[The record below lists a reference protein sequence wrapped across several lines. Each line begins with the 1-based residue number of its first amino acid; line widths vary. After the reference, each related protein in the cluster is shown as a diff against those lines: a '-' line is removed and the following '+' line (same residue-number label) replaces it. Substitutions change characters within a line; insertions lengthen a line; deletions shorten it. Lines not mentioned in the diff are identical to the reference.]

1 MKITEIRT
9 LISWAGLRN
18 WVVVKVLTDTD
29 LYGWGEA
36 TLEGKEPTIEAA
48 VHQLGEQLIGQ
59 DPLAVEHHWQV
70 LYRHGFWRGG
80 VVLNTALA
88 ALDQALW
95 DIRGKAWGVPV
106 YRLLGGPTRNKLR
119 LYTHVGIYQPEL
131 MVEDAQRDMADGYTA
146 MKTGAW
152 AGDAS
157 MPEAERID
165 AFAERIALLR
175 NTVGPKIDI
184 MVDDHGRGRPSSAV
198 RLMQAL
204 EPYNLFFLEEPTQP
218 DDIEGLARIRAA
230 GPKMDLATGE
240 RLYSKWDFRTLLE
253 QRLVDVIQP
262 DLCHAGGIS
271 ECKKIAAMAEAYY
284 VKIAPHNP
292 QGPVATAAAAHLAMA
307 IPNFHILEYVRQEP
321 YRDQALREAW
331 VVENGHLYVPDRP
344 GLGVELN
351 EEVLLASPPHYHR
364 GPRNAFMADGSVFDV

>member
-18 WVVVKVLTDTD
+18 WVIVKVLTDTD

-36 TLEGKEPTIEAA
+36 TLEGKEQTVEAA
-48 VHQLGEQLIGQ
+48 VHQLGEQLIEQ

-80 VVLNTALA
+80 VVLNSALA

-95 DIRGKAWGVPV
+95 DMRGKAWGVPV
-106 YRLLGGPTRNKLR
+106 YRLLGGPTRNKIR

-131 MVEDAQRDMADGYTA
+131 MVEDAQRDIADGYSA

-152 AGDAS
+152 AGDAAL
-157 MPEAERID
+157 PEAERIA

-175 NTVGPKIDI
+175 NTVGPRIDI

-204 EPYNLFFLEEPTQP
+204 EPYHLFFLEEPTQP
-218 DDIEGLARIRAA
+218 DDAEGLARVRAA

-240 RLYSKWDFRTLLE
+240 RLYAKWDFRALLE
-253 QRLVDVIQP
+253 QRLVDIIQP

-284 VKIAPHNP
+284 VKVAPHNP

-321 YRDQALREAW
+321 YRDQALRDAW
-331 VVENGHLYVPDRP
+331 GVKDGHLFVPDRP

-351 EEVLLASPPHYHR
+351 EEALLASPPRFRR